1 MTTEQE
7 ITELKTDMSEIKDKI
22 ADVYDIL
29 AQVNENIKMISIGLY
44 GDEKNDHTGIIKK
57 HKLLE
62 DKITELERRITQ
74 IDKTNLEQDILLGAK
89 KNIWS
94 KILEYVKWAGLIY
107 LVMKGVFGI
116 DSLFGGKFI

>member
-44 GDEKNDHTGIIKK
+44 GDEKNDHTGIIEK
-57 HKLLE
+57 HRLLE
-62 DKITELERRITQ
+62 SKIKDLETRISQ
-74 IDKTNLEQDILLGAK
+74 IDKKNIEQDILLGAK

-107 LVMKGVFGI
+107 LVIKGVFGI